1 MTTLPS
7 LPGIPSTKL
16 PVAPAQPKRT
26 WSQYQE
32 AIFQAAVK
40 GAGNV
45 VVEAV
50 AGSGKTSTMVELF
63 NRWQAAGNQT
73 KRACFVCFNKSVA
86 TELERRVPAGIEAKT
101 LHGMS
106 FGAIRRAMPKCTKV
120 DEHKLDDHARVVVDK
135 QYPDTVQ
142 NAKNRQI
149 TQDLCRAYGLLKGT
163 MTVLTD
169 VLAITNT
176 LAEYS
181 IELDAVNEALPL
193 FAELDRAMRADLS
206 RLTYDEMLSF
216 IVDHNIAMPKYS
228 LVAVDECQDLNLL
241 QIAIVGKMLAA
252 DGRLFAV
259 GDSRQSLY
267 MFRGADSNAMNRIR
281 QQFKVP
287 SENQLPLSITYRCP
301 RAVVAAAQEF
311 VPEIE
316 AAPSAPEGT
325 VERRADT
332 VKAFNR
338 TLDELEPGMMV
349 VCHAN
354 APLVTCALRLISE
367 RRRAKIKGRDIG
379 KAIGKLAKDLLK
391 KASNQSVAS
400 LARVVREY
408 QHTQVEKLR
417 AAHKDRQADTIEDKC
432 ETLLAVIDG
441 AHSLND
447 VEARLEMLFSDTD
460 DSSAV
465 MFSSVHRAK
474 GLEAET
480 VVWLG
485 PEITDW
491 IEGKAKTE
499 QAAIQCKNV
508 RYVAITRAKSRLL
521 IQPIPRPGED
531 G

>member
-16 PVAPAQPKRT
+16 PVAPAQPKRS
-26 WSQYQE
+26 WSHYQE
-32 AIFQAAVK
+32 AIFRAAVE
-40 GAGNV
+40 GQGNV
-45 VVEAV
+45 VVEAC
-50 AGSGKTSTMVELF
+50 AGSGKTSTAIELF
-63 NRWQAAGNQT
+63 KRWQEAGNQT
-73 KRACFVCFNKSVA
+73 KRACFLCFNRA
-86 TELERRVPAGIEAKT
+86 IAEELARRVPAGIEAKT

-106 FGAIRRAMPKCTKV
+106 FGAIRRAMPKCSKV
-120 DEHKLDDHARVVVDK
+120 DEHKLDDHARAVVEK
-135 QYPDTVQ
+135 QYGLQ
-142 NAKNRQI
+142 NTSNRQI
-149 TQDLCRAYGLLKGT
+149 IQDLCRAYGLLKGT

-169 VLAITNT
+169 VTAISNT

-193 FAELDRAMRADLS
+193 FAELDRVMRADLS

-216 IVDHNIAMPKYS
+216 IVDHSIAMPKYD
-228 LVAVDECQDLNLL
+228 LVVTDESQDFNLL
-241 QIAIVGKMLAA
+241 QIAIIEKMVKS
-252 DGRLFAV
+252 DGRLFSI
-259 GDSRQSLY
+259 GDSKQSLY

-287 SENQLPLSITYRCP
+287 AENQLPLSITYRCP

-316 AAPSAPEGT
+316 AAPSAPEGV
-325 VERRADT
+325 VERRADN

-379 KAIGKLAKDLLK
+379 KSIGKLAKDLLK

-408 QHTQVEKLR
+408 QHKQVEKLR

-465 MFSSVHRAK
+465 MFSSIHRSK

-499 QAAIQCKNV
+499 QARIQCKNV
-508 RYVAITRAKSRLL
+508 RYVAITRAKSRLI
-521 IQPIPRPGED
+521 IQPIPKPGEEE